1 MKLAAK
7 QGFFPLSFVWGGRRG
22 LVFWCFLFVVLGLF
36 LVALLISLRSHQ
48 YLGEKSQI
56 TEGERAAY

>member
-1 MKLAAK
+1 MKLPNK
-7 QGFFPLSFVWGGRRG
+7 VFFLCLLFGGGGRG

>member
-1 MKLAAK
+1 MKLPNK
-7 QGFFPLSFVWGGRRG
+7 VFFLFLLFGGGRRG
-22 LVFWCFLFVVLGLF
+22 LFFWCFLFVVLGLF